1 MSVSVSKF
9 VDFTQIIN
17 KDYLILLLEV
27 KCPIPTP
34 LQCTFVVNEVKEKEM
49 ESGEKGDGQT
59 NVASLENL
67 R

>member
-1 MSVSVSKF
+1 MKKES
-9 VDFTQIIN
+9 
-17 KDYLILLLEV
+17 E
-27 KCPIPTP
+27 
-34 LQCTFVVNEVKEKEM
+34 VVNEVKEKEM